1 MRCATGSKE
10 GGMACRE
17 WHEKLDRYL
26 DGELAPGE
34 NAALGD
40 HLRGCAECT
49 ADILERVQTK
59 RLVQRAGKRYE
70 PSAALRDKITKMAA
84 AKSPGVFRRW
94 RLVLVPALVVLVA
107 AFFLD
112 GYLVRERAARLRVY
126 SELADLHVS
135 TLASATPVDVVST
148 DRHTVKPWFQGK
160 IPFTFNLPEL
170 TGTDFTLVG
179 GRMTYLGQAPGAHL
193 IYRIRKHELS
203 VFIFQ
208 DRGGDTAGLS
218 SGPIPEFS
226 FNAEG
231 WRKNGL
237 RYFVVGDVSAADI
250 ESLSKLLRDAA

>member
-1 MRCATGSKE
+1 MPCDQWRAQID
-10 GGMACRE
+10 AY
-17 WHEKLDRYL
+17 LDR
-26 DGELAPGE
+26 ELSASDSR
-34 NAALGD
+34 AMAD
-40 HLRGCAECT
+40 HLQQCPNCT
-49 ADILERVQTK
+49 AAVLEHLQLK
-59 RLVQRAGKRYE
+59 RAIATVGPSDT
-70 PSAALRDKITKMAA
+70 PSAQFRARIMQSVTTKPRP
-84 AKSPGVFRRW
+84 AKQWLW
-94 RLVLVPALVVLVA
+94 RLVLAPAVLVLLLSLA
-107 AFFLD
+107 VNLYVDHEKA
-112 GYLVRERAARLRVY
+112 ERSRVY

-135 TLASATPVDVVST
+135 TLASGTPVDVVST
-148 DRHTVKPWFQGK
+148 DRHTVKPWFEGK
-160 IPFTFNLPEL
+160 LPFTFNLPEL
-170 TGTDFTLVG
+170 QGTDFTLVG

-250 ESLSKLLRDAA
+250 ESLSNLLRDAA